1 MAQSGPD
8 NDDDLAIAI
17 ARSCRAKKH
26 EMKPACRLAG
36 AHLLVMVEQAGQVD
50 GWWLHAATYEAGA
63 EMGLAR
69 ARDGAWRSQGL
80 MMMMVILRL
89 PAAAE
94 LRTMIGS
101 RHAGWLERI
110 CL

>member
-1 MAQSGPD
+1 MMAG
-8 NDDDLAIAI
+8 
-17 ARSCRAKKH
+17 
-26 EMKPACRLAG
+26 
-36 AHLLVMVEQAGQVD
+36 QAGQVD
-50 GWWLHAATYEAGA
+50 GWLLHAAIYEAGA

-80 MMMMVILRL
+80 MMIMMMILQL
-89 PAAAE
+89 PSAAE
-94 LRTMIGS
+94 LQGIGGG

>member
-1 MAQSGPD
+1 MAG
-8 NDDDLAIAI
+8 
-17 ARSCRAKKH
+17 
-26 EMKPACRLAG
+26 
-36 AHLLVMVEQAGQVD
+36 QAGQLD
-50 GWWLHAATYEAGA
+50 GWWLHAAIYEAGA
-63 EMGLAR
+63 ETGLAR

-80 MMMMVILRL
+80 LMMIMILRL

-94 LRTMIGS
+94 LWGIGGS

>member
-1 MAQSGPD
+1 MAG
-8 NDDDLAIAI
+8 
-17 ARSCRAKKH
+17 
-26 EMKPACRLAG
+26 
-36 AHLLVMVEQAGQVD
+36 QAGQVD

-63 EMGLAR
+63 KMGLAR
-69 ARDGAWRSQGL
+69 AKDGAWHSQGQL
-80 MMMMVILRL
+80 MMIMILRL

-94 LRTMIGS
+94 LWGMSGG

>member
-1 MAQSGPD
+1 
-8 NDDDLAIAI
+8 
-17 ARSCRAKKH
+17 
-26 EMKPACRLAG
+26 
-36 AHLLVMVEQAGQVD
+36 MVGKAGQVD

-80 MMMMVILRL
+80 MMMMMMMILRV

-94 LRTMIGS
+94 L
-101 RHAGWLERI
+101 
-110 CL
+110 

>member
-1 MAQSGPD
+1 M
-8 NDDDLAIAI
+8 
-17 ARSCRAKKH
+17 RAGW
-26 EMKPACRLAG
+26 G
-36 AHLLVMVEQAGQVD
+36 ASAYDGCALWQLD
-50 GWWLHAATYEAGA
+50 GWWLHAAIYEAGV

-69 ARDGAWRSQGL
+69 ARDGAWRSRGL
-80 MMMMVILRL
+80 LMMVILRL

-94 LRTMIGS
+94 LRSMSGS

>member
-1 MAQSGPD
+1 MAG
-8 NDDDLAIAI
+8 
-17 ARSCRAKKH
+17 
-26 EMKPACRLAG
+26 
-36 AHLLVMVEQAGQVD
+36 QAGQVD
-50 GWWLHAATYEAGA
+50 GWWLHAAIYEAGA

-69 ARDGAWRSQGL
+69 ARDDAWRSQSL
-80 MMMMVILRL
+80 LLMMMVILRL

-94 LRTMIGS
+94 LRCMSRG

>member
-1 MAQSGPD
+1 MQAD
-8 NDDDLAIAI
+8 WLASVCDGW
-17 ARSCRAKKH
+17 ARRQ
-26 EMKPACRLAG
+26 L
-36 AHLLVMVEQAGQVD
+36 D
-50 GWWLHAATYEAGA
+50 GWWLHAAIYEAGV

-80 MMMMVILRL
+80 LMMMILRL

-94 LRTMIGS
+94 LRTMSGS